1 MNAVETFA
9 VNNCDEL
16 TLVQE
21 YRYEPVGE
29 VGFGN
34 MLEDWGNE
42 RTTLGL
48 VKNHRNKFAVV
59 ANLDF
64 RQGLDLGDKLKLE
77 EEGANYRSK
86 ISTWK
91 LIDVYPLSAG
101 ALGNMAKKVGQN
113 EVQFYTLD

>member
-1 MNAVETFA
+1 MNAVETFF

-21 YRYEPVGE
+21 YTYEPVGE

-34 MLEDWGNE
+34 ILEDWGNE
-42 RTTLGL
+42 RTSLGL
-48 VKNHRNKFAVV
+48 VKNHRNKYAVV

-64 RQGLDLGDKLKLE
+64 RQGVELGTKLKLE

-86 ISTWK
+86 ISTWTHQG
-91 LIDVYPLSAG
+91 VFPLSAEG
-101 ALGNMAKKVGQN
+101 LNEISKKVGQS